1 LRAANQSTALLTFTA
16 RFNEPVVLE
25 SARFVRDGN
34 LDRICDELGES
45 GDVLALRRVA
55 EPATAIPYFWEAV
68 GACVAFE
75 MIDARFVYGT
85 FNPVA
90 AWRRCARYI
99 ALVRRLTSNPTA
111 YDKFEALV
119 ASYAPHSE
127 KRLPTRTPSVR
138 RALDLS

>member
-1 LRAANQSTALLTFTA
+1 MTLPRSAARLRRQRRSCIFG
-16 RFNEPVVLE
+16 RR
-25 SARFVRDGN
+25 SARC
-34 LDRICDELGES
+34 I
-45 GDVLALRRVA
+45 
-55 EPATAIPYFWEAV
+55 
-68 GACVAFE
+68 AFE

-90 AWRRCARYI
+90 AWRRCDRYI

-127 KRLPTRTPSVR
+127 KWLPTRTPSVR

>member
-1 LRAANQSTALLTFTA
+1 LTFTA

-25 SARFVRDGN
+25 SARFVGDGN

-45 GDVLALRRVA
+45 DDLAAIRRA
-55 EPATAIPYFWEAV
+55 AAAATPILYFWEAV

-90 AWRRCARYI
+90 AWRRCDRYI

-111 YDKFEALV
+111 RITSGSK
-119 ASYAPHSE
+119 SSCR
-127 KRLPTRTPSVR
+127 KSSR
-138 RALDLS
+138 